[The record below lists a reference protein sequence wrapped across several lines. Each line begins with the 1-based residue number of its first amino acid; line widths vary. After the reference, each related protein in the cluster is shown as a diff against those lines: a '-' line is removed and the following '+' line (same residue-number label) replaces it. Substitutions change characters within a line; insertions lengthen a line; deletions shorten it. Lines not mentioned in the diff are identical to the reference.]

1 MLSINRRAL
10 LGILDDQPTVFET
23 SDQIAAFEVSSPSP
37 VTSSVPSFS
46 HEIDSSPV
54 NMRASLEAIQRNMP
68 QLSISG
74 VAEGGSQRI
83 LQKIADLQ
91 NEISQ
96 SSALYRDEDVS
107 QQMATL
113 QHQILK
119 LVVNNVTTP
128 AAEKSAFSPSSFVS
142 IESRLS
148 QLEKIIGSPELICM
162 YPDLWS
168 AVTELHRRIDIM
180 NPEAQVVIKAQLE
193 QLEIQMM
200 KVRRSLA
207 KNLQLTCPFN
217 TLHQQ
222 LRDSGTDG
230 EALLQVPGQ

>member
-1 MLSINRRAL
+1 MLSTNRRAL

-23 SDQIAAFEVSSPSP
+23 SDQSATFEISSAFPSATSAP
-37 VTSSVPSFS
+37 VFS

-68 QLSISG
+68 QLTISG

-91 NEISQ
+91 DEISQ
-96 SSALYRDEDVS
+96 SSVISHDQDIS

-113 QHQILK
+113 QNQILK
-119 LVVNNVTTP
+119 LAVHNVTTP
-128 AAEKSAFSPSSFVS
+128 AAKSDFSSSSFVS
-142 IESRLS
+142 VESRLG
-148 QLEKIIGSPELICM
+148 QLEKTIGSPEIICM

-168 AVTELHRRIDIM
+168 AVTELHRRIDLM

-193 QLEIQMM
+193 QLESEMM
-200 KVRRSLA
+200 KVRFQFTNNNLIMTSLHNA
-207 KNLQLTCPFN
+207 LCK
-217 TLHQQ
+217 Q
-222 LRDSGTDG
+222 LRESGADG
-230 EALLQVPGQ
+230 AALLQVPFP